1 MFCLLGTR
9 NMQSQWCNR
18 LLLFCESKKPSLSL
32 YLVRRF
38 FMCRK
43 KLIPGSLIV
52 ILTLAVVITSV
63 SFSFNVSDISGS
75 FVSKASVSGA
85 DRDSIDIVQVTANI
99 EAAGISGSIAEDV
112 EDNLASAA
120 KDIYDVNMART
131 AEAEARSRAASSQTG
146 PTGADLSSLEAEVL
160 RLINKVRADHGLSQ
174 LEANQSLTDIARTR
188 TGDMLSK
195 NYFSHYA
202 PDGST
207 FFTILRNCGISYTN
221 GGENLGNATPA
232 GYGSPKAFINA
243 WMNSPSHRDNMLRG
257 PYRLIGIGISDS
269 GGRRV
274 VTTIFLN

>member
-1 MFCLLGTR
+1 
-9 NMQSQWCNR
+9 
-18 LLLFCESKKPSLSL
+18 
-32 YLVRRF
+32 
-38 FMCRK
+38 MCRK
-43 KLIPGSLIV
+43 KLILGSLIV
-52 ILTLAVVITSV
+52 ILTLTVVMTSV

-75 FVSKASVSGA
+75 FVSKANIAKA
-85 DRDSIDIVQVTANI
+85 DKDSIDIVQVAANI
-99 EAAGISGSIAEDV
+99 EAAGIPGSLADDI

-120 KDIYDVNMART
+120 KDIYNRNMARI
-131 AEAEARSRAASSQTG
+131 AEAEASRAASSQLK
-146 PTGADLSSLEAEVL
+146 PAGANLSGLEAEIL

-174 LEANQSLTDIARTR
+174 LEVSQALTDIARTR

-232 GYGSPKAFINA
+232 SYGSPKAFINA
-243 WMNSPSHRDNMLRG
+243 WLNSPGHRDNMLRG
-257 PYRLIGIGISDS
+257 HYRLIGIGISDS